1 MTKFF
6 IKYAIF
12 FLLMIPAQAIIFN
25 HAILFNVAVPLL
37 FIWLII
43 MLPVTIGVNL
53 SMTLGFLTGL
63 VLDIFSDTP
72 GVNALCCTV
81 LAFVRKPVF
90 HLYVSMDDDLA
101 SRSPSAQS
109 MGHGAFMKFLSTM
122 VLLYCTMVFT
132 VEAFQFFSFRLLILR
147 IIASSAYTFV
157 LLYAFDSLFRRR
169 RESYG

>member
-12 FLLMIPAQAIIFN
+12 FLLTMPAQAIIFN
-25 HAILFNVAVPLL
+25 HAILFNVAVPLV

-43 MLPVTIGVNL
+43 MLPVTVGVNL
-53 SMTLGFLTGL
+53 SVTLGFFAGFL
-63 VLDIFSDTP
+63 LDIFSDTP

-81 LAFVRKPVF
+81 LAFARKPIL

-101 SRSPSAQS
+101 GRSPSAQS
-109 MGHGAFMKFLSTM
+109 MGHGTFMKYLSTM

-132 VEAFQFFSFRLLILR
+132 VEAFQFFSFRLLVLR
-147 IIASSAYTFV
+147 ILASTAYTFV
-157 LLYAFDSLFRRR
+157 LLYAFDSIARSR
-169 RESYG
+169 RESYN

>member
-6 IKYAIF
+6 IKYAIY

-25 HAILFNVAVPLL
+25 HAILFNVAVPLV

-53 SMTLGFLTGL
+53 SVTIGFLTGL
-63 VLDIFSDTP
+63 LLDIFCDTP

-81 LAFVRKPVF
+81 LSFVRKPVF

-101 SRSPSAQS
+101 GRSPSTRT
-109 MGHGAFMKFLSTM
+109 MGHSAFMKFLSTM
-122 VLLYCTMVFT
+122 VLIYSAMIFT
-132 VEAFQFFSFRLLILR
+132 VEAFQFFSFRLLVLR

-157 LLYAFDSLFRRR
+157 LLYAFDSLRRGR
-169 RESYG
+169 RESYS